1 MHLLQNVHKSNSSI
15 WHSADRPECITISIT
30 NMLNHACHITSTKDH
45 ITLNWAKY
53 VNKINHGRTE
63 RNRVNKEKERR
74 VILITISFLR
84 NIINSYWVEMLS
96 GLKVWSGMVY
106 WSGLVWRWYLFHN
119 VVSFHSNDKQFLF
132 KSNHFRIERISNKTF
147 KHTKNLV
154 LYAIKIYDHSISKC
168 DEIML
173 FCVLSCL
180 ADCPIQIYDIAIPIE
195 MLNDLATKAHTHTC
209 IPSRS
214 ANYKANLFILSNWKN
229 DHLSG

>member
-1 MHLLQNVHKSNSSI
+1 MFAPFAKCAQIK
-15 WHSADRPECITISIT
+15 
-30 NMLNHACHITSTKDH
+30 LNHLAFRRQTWMHYDFHYKYVESCVSYYIHKRSYHRWI
-45 ITLNWAKY
+45 AKY
-53 VNKINHGRTE
+53 VNKINHGRTKP
-63 RNRVNKEKERR
+63 NRVNKEKERR

-132 KSNHFRIERISNKTF
+132 KSNHFRIESISNKTF

-154 LYAIKIYDHSISKC
+154 LYAIKLYDHSISKC

-180 ADCPIQIYDIAIPIE
+180 ADCHI
-195 MLNDLATKAHTHTC
+195 
-209 IPSRS
+209 
-214 ANYKANLFILSNWKN
+214 
-229 DHLSG
+229 

>member
-1 MHLLQNVHKSNSSI
+1 MCTNQTQAFGIPQTDLNALRFPLQICWIMRV
-15 WHSADRPECITISIT
+15 ISHPQKIIS
-30 NMLNHACHITSTKDH
+30 HWI
-45 ITLNWAKY
+45 AKY
-53 VNKINHGRTE
+53 VNKINHGRTK

-119 VVSFHSNDKQFLF
+119 RCIVSFNDKQFLF
-132 KSNHFRIERISNKTF
+132 KSNHFRIESISNKTF

-154 LYAIKIYDHSISKC
+154 LYAIKLYDHSLSKC

-180 ADCPIQIYDIAIPIE
+180 ADCHI
-195 MLNDLATKAHTHTC
+195 
-209 IPSRS
+209 
-214 ANYKANLFILSNWKN
+214 
-229 DHLSG
+229 